1 MSNDEKLRDYLK
13 LATSELQQ
21 TRRRLR
27 DLEARD
33 REPIAIVGMA
43 CRFPGG
49 VSSPE
54 DLWRLVEDG
63 RDAVSPF
70 PSDRGWDV
78 AELFDP
84 TGERPNTSYVNTGGF
99 LDGAASFDAEFFGI
113 SPNEA
118 LLMDPQQRI
127 LLEISWEA
135 LERAGI
141 DPSSLAGTSTGVFA
155 GLVYHDYFANSNTG
169 AIASG
174 RVSYTL
180 GLEGPA
186 VTVDTA
192 CSSSLVALHLA
203 VQALRSG
210 ECSLALAGG
219 VSVMATPETFVDFSQ
234 QRGLS
239 PDGRCKAFAASAD
252 GTGWGEGAGM
262 LLVERLSDA
271 RRNGHPVLAVVR
283 GSAVNQDGASNGL
296 TAPNGPSQQRVIA
309 QALAS
314 AQVSAA
320 QVDVVEAHGTGTK
333 LGDPIEAQALLAT
346 YGQDRPD
353 GRPLWLGSIKS
364 NIGHAQAAA
373 GVAGI
378 IKMVEAMRHG
388 VLPKTL
394 HVDAPSPN
402 VDWTAGRVEL
412 LTEAREWPEEERPRR
427 AGISSFGISGTNA
440 HVIVEQAPP
449 AEVESRSPAP
459 GPVPWTISARSRDA
473 VPAQAARLLDFLAQR
488 PDLDPVDVG
497 FSLATT
503 RAALEH
509 RAAVVAPDRAAL
521 LDGLAALA
529 ADEPDS
535 RVVRGSARLE
545 GGTAFLF
552 SGQGSQ
558 RLGMGRE
565 LHEKFPLFAEA
576 FDAVCA
582 ELDRHLDRPIRDVI
596 WSEPELLDQTV
607 FTQTAL
613 FAVEVALFRL
623 LESWGVR
630 PDFLAGHSIGELA
643 AAHVAGMFSLEDAA
657 RLVAARGRLMQA
669 LPPGGAMAAVQA
681 TEDEVVPLLNDQVG
695 IAAVNGPQ
703 AIVVSGAEAEV
714 TRVLAHFTELGR
726 KTTRLRVSHA
736 FHSPLMDPMLDDFR
750 QVAESV
756 AYAAPEI
763 PIVGVEGEGEYWVRH
778 VREAVRFHDAVTRL
792 RDEGVVRF
800 LEVGPD
806 GVLTAMVR
814 GGVDGAVAE
823 PVLRKGHAEGTS
835 LLTAVANLHVNG
847 VAPDWRAVFDG
858 RDAGRVDLP
867 THAFQHRRYWV
878 EASSGAADV
887 ASAGLGKTGHPLLAA
902 SVVLAESDEVIL
914 TGRLS
919 AGTQPWL
926 ADHVVGGVVLFP
938 GAGFVELAVRAG
950 DEVGCARI
958 EELTLQAPLVLP
970 AQGGGV
976 QVQVVVGVPDASGAR
991 RVSVHSRDEG
1001 VPVWTQH
1008 AAGTLAPAARQ
1019 DGADLTR
1026 WPPPGAA
1033 PVELGRFYEE
1043 LAASGLEYGPTFQ
1056 GLQAVWRDGD
1066 DIYAEVVLPD
1076 QVADDGYGLHPAL
1089 LDAGLHAITLHEPGG
1104 DGTALP
1110 FAWSGVEL
1118 YASGA
1123 RALRVRVSP
1132 TTGDTVSLQ
1141 VADGTGRAVAAV
1153 GSLAL
1158 RRITADQLS
1167 AARSV
1172 FHESLYRV
1180 EWAPVPDSPP
1190 DTPAWI
1196 GWDDLGADDEV
1207 PAVVVLPVAGGVD
1220 AASVRPA
1227 VVRALDAVRAWLVE
1241 ERFTDSTLVVA
1252 TAGAVSSSGGEDV
1265 TDLAGAAVWGLVRTA
1280 QSENPGRIVLADLF
1294 PGAGPADAARVVGSG
1309 EPQVAV
1315 RDGAVRAPR
1324 LARVSVA
1331 TPDAPSASV
1340 FGGGAGTVL
1349 ITGGTGGLGAL
1360 VARHLVTE
1368 HGVDRLL
1375 LVSRRGADAP
1385 GAVELRDELAGLGAE
1400 VELAACDAADRDA
1413 LAGLLAG
1420 RDISGVVH
1428 AAGVLDDGVISS
1440 LTAERVDAVMRPKVD
1455 AAWNLHELT
1464 RDLPDLSAFVLFSSA
1479 AGVLGTPG
1487 QGNYAAANAFL
1498 DGLAAHRAS
1507 LGLPVQALAWGPWTA
1522 GSGMLA
1528 GLDDGEVQRMARS
1541 GVEGLSGDEGLAL
1554 LDTACVLGDASL
1566 VPIRLDLKALGAG
1579 GGEVPR
1585 LFHGLVPR
1593 VRRTAASV
1601 QADTGALRRRLAS
1614 LPEPE
1619 WYDALSVLVR
1629 TQAAIVL
1636 GHSGPEAVEP
1646 ERAFRDLGFDSLSAV
1661 EFRNALAEAS
1671 GLRLPATLV
1680 FDYPSPDVLA
1690 RYLLSE
1696 VSGAGEA
1703 RLVTATSAGSDD
1715 EPIAIVGMACRYPGG
1730 VASPEDLWRLV
1741 AGGVDAVSPFPSDRG
1756 WDTSGLF
1763 DPAGEKPNTSYVNTG
1778 GFLHEAAEFDPG
1790 FFGISPNEAA
1800 EMDPQQRLLLEVSW
1814 EALERAGI
1822 DPSSLR
1828 GSSTGV
1834 FAGVMYHDYADSSS
1848 SGSVVSGRISY
1859 TFGFEG
1865 PAVTV
1870 DTACSSSLV
1879 ALHWAAQALRSGECS
1894 LALAGGVAVM
1904 ATPWTFV
1911 EFSRQG
1917 GLAAD
1922 GRAKS
1927 FAASADGTSWGE
1939 GAGML
1944 LVERL
1949 SDARRLGHPV
1959 LAVVRGS
1966 AVNQDGASNGLTA
1979 PNGPSQRRVIRQAL
1993 ANAGLGVGD
2002 VDAVEAHGTGTTLGD
2017 PIEAQALLAT
2027 YGQDR
2032 ADDRPLWLGSI
2043 KSNIGHTQAA
2053 AGVAGIIKMVQAMRY
2068 GVLPKTLHV
2077 DEPTPHVDWSVG
2089 QVELLAEEREWPQNG
2104 HPRRAGISSFGIS
2117 GTNAHVIVEQPPAAD
2132 KEWPSAAELPVVPWV
2147 VSARSEAGLLGQAA
2161 RLAEFVREDERVSPL
2176 DVGFSLVATRGMFEH
2191 RAVVVGQ
2198 DRDELLAGLD
2208 RLAAGESRRPDRK
2221 EGGTAF
2227 LFSGQ
2232 GSQRVG
2238 MGRGLYEAF
2247 PVFAE
2252 SFDAVCVELDRHL
2265 DRPLK
2270 DVVWSEPELLD
2281 QTVFTQTG
2289 LFAVE
2294 VALFRLLES
2303 WGVRPDFLAGHS
2315 IGELAAAHVAGMFSL
2330 GDAARLVAA
2339 RGRLMQALPPGGA
2352 MAAVQATEDEILPL
2366 LDHHVGVAAV
2376 NGPDSVVVS
2385 GAEDA
2390 VSRIVEHFTE
2400 LGRKSTR
2407 LRVSHAFHSPLMD
2420 PMLDDFRQVAESIT
2434 FNEPAIPI
2442 AGAQPDAEYWVR
2454 HVRDAVRFH
2463 ETVAELGNQGV
2474 GRFLEVGPDGV
2485 LTAIVQS
2492 NSDGAVVVPVMRRE
2506 HDETKTLFK
2515 ALGGLHAS
2523 GASIDWRTVLAGRG
2537 ARQVELPTYAF
2548 QREHFW
2554 LSAPQAGGD
2563 AESMGLGS
2571 ADHPLLSA
2579 VVSSPESDGVV
2590 LSGRLSVHAQP
2601 WLADHAFG
2609 GVTVFPGTGF
2619 VELAVRAGDQVGC
2632 GRIEELTL
2640 EQPLVLPGDGG
2651 TSVQI
2656 VVGAPREDARR
2667 TVSIH
2672 SRQDDD
2678 APWTC
2683 HAVGLLTDTGTEA
2696 APDFEME
2703 QWPPASAVEVET
2715 DGLYDVL
2722 DYGPAFQGLQ
2732 AAWRRGDEVFAEIA
2746 LPEQVAE
2753 DRFGLH
2759 PALLDA
2765 ALHAIALSDVASG
2778 DGVLLPFA
2786 WSGVEL
2792 FATGAR
2798 TLRVRVSPAAGDA
2811 VSLQVADGSGR
2822 PVAAIGS
2829 LVLREVSADR
2839 FSGAEARDPSGDS
2852 LYHVEWTPIGLESD
2866 SAPSW
2871 TRWEELDQNTAVP
2884 DVVVLEP
2891 DAGGEVRASVHQA
2904 LAAAQAWLAD
2914 ERFASSTLLVVT
2926 SGAVS
2931 VDGEDVTDLG
2941 GAAAWGLIRSAQS
2954 ENPGRI
2960 VLADLDTGMNTADAL
2975 PAVASG
2981 EPQVVFRDGGT
2992 FVMRLARVLA
3002 PRPSEETF
3010 SGDGTVLITGGTGGL
3025 GALVA
3030 RHLVTEHG
3038 VSRLLLVSR
3047 RGADAP
3053 GVPELRDDLTA
3064 LGAEVEFAA
3073 CDVSD
3078 RDAAA
3083 QLLAGREIAAVV
3095 HAAGVLDDGVISSLT
3110 PERIDAVLRP
3120 KADAAWNLHEL
3131 TRDLNL
3137 SAFVLFSSA
3146 AGVLGSPGQGNY
3158 AAANAFLDGL
3168 AAHRRAHGMP
3178 AQSLAWGLWST
3189 GMAERAQSFD
3199 RTGLE
3204 ALPDDQGLAL
3214 FDAASRVDEA
3224 MLVPVRLNLRTL
3236 ASNGAG
3242 DVPHV
3247 LRGLVRGTR
3256 RRAAADSGAGGAAA
3270 LGRRLSGL
3278 TEAEQEEAV
3287 LDIVRGRAASVLGY
3301 AGPAAVEPER
3311 AFRDLGFDSLSAV
3324 EFRNALAEATGLR
3337 LPATLVFDYPAP
3349 VVLARHLLDEVTG
3362 AASDRPVV
3370 AAARADDEPIAIVGM
3385 ACRFPGG
3392 VTAPE
3397 DLWRLVADGVDAVSE
3412 FPADRGWDVDGLYDP
3427 EPGTPGKS
3435 YVRTGGFLHDAAEFD
3450 PGFFGISPREALSM
3464 DPQQRLLLEVS
3475 WEALERAGIDPSSL
3489 RGSATGVFAG
3499 AMYHDYAAGSNTGSI
3514 VSGRIS
3520 YTFGLEG
3527 PAVTVDTACSSSL
3540 VALHLAAQALRSG
3553 ECTLALAG
3561 GVAVMATPDT
3571 FVDFS
3576 LERGLAQDGRA
3587 KSFAAAADGTSW
3599 GEGAGMLLVERLSD
3613 ARRNGHPVLAVVRG
3627 TAVNQDGASNGLT
3640 APNGPSQQRVIRQ
3653 ALANA
3658 GLDAADVDA
3667 VEAHGT
3673 GTTLGD
3679 PIEAQALLATYGQG
3693 RSEDR
3698 PLWLGSIKSNIG
3710 HTQAAAG
3717 VAGIIKTVY
3726 AMRHGVLPKTLHVD
3740 EPTPHVDW
3748 TAGRVELLAEAR
3760 EWPQNG
3766 HPRRA
3771 GISSFGIS
3779 GTNAHVILEQ
3789 VPAPDAPERPSAE
3802 DGVLP
3807 WLLSAR
3813 DEAGLRGQAE
3823 RLRAHLRTH
3832 AEPEPLDVAFTLATS
3847 RAVLEHR
3854 AVVVGRGREELLAG
3868 LDVLAE
3874 GRAGGH
3880 GVVRGTAKPGQ
3891 TAFLFSGQ
3899 GSQRVGMGRELY
3911 EAFPVFAESFDAVC
3925 AELDRHLDRPLKEV
3939 AWSELE
3945 LLNQTVFTQT
3955 SLFAVEV
3962 ALYRLLESWGV
3973 RPDFLAGHSIGEL
3986 AAAHVAGMFSLEDA
4000 AKLVAA
4006 RGRLMQALPSGGA
4019 MAAIQATE
4027 DEVVP
4032 LLDSAVVSVAAVNG
4046 PDSVV
4051 VSGAEDAVSRIIDHF
4066 AELGR
4071 KTTRLRVSH
4080 AFHSPLMDPMLDD
4093 FRQIAESITFKA
4105 PSIPVLGAEADAGY
4119 WVRHVRDAVRFHDAV
4134 TELRDQGVTRFLEI
4148 GPDGVLTAMVRG
4160 DSDGEIAA
4168 PVLRRDRPEAQEL
4181 LTALGNVH
4189 AHGLDVDWDAVF
4201 AGRAAR
4207 TVELPTY
4214 AFQRERFWLLD
4225 TAASDDPSA
4234 LGLGPAEHPL
4244 LGAVVPIPGSD
4255 GVMLTGRLSADAQPW
4270 LAEHEVLGSVL
4281 LPGAVFVELAVRA
4294 GDQIGCDV
4302 LEQLTLEAPL
4312 VLPEH
4317 GGAAIHVTV
4326 GAADERGRR
4335 PVSVHSLPEGGTGD
4349 GEWTRHAE
4357 GVLATGA
4364 ARPPSDLAQWPP
4376 ADATALD
4383 VADAYERLADRGFG
4397 YGPLFQGL
4405 RAAWQRGGDLFAEVA
4420 LPDDARDQATAYGIH
4435 PALLDAAM
4443 HVILLDGGDDAL
4455 LPFEWSGVSLHAAGA
4470 STLRVRVSQ
4479 LGDTVV
4485 SLLASD
4491 ETGRAVLSVE
4501 SLASRALSA
4510 EQLSTSGGLNDSL
4523 FTVAWSPAPSMDG
4536 QPPASS
4542 LAVLG
4547 SDRCGLSSDVPLF
4560 ANLASIADAGVPD
4573 VVVWSPPVAGDGVLA
4588 DVRATAYSALAV
4600 VQEWLGDERFAAS
4613 RLVVVLREGLAQA
4626 PVRGLLRAAQAENPG
4641 RFVLVDLD
4649 GASESADAL
4658 AGVAGSGDEPEV
4670 AIRGGL
4676 VRLPRLTA
4684 AQSASSFE
4692 WDPDG
4697 TVLVTGGTG
4706 GLGALVARHLVSVHG
4721 VRHLVLTSR
4730 RGLEAPGAAEL
4741 RAELAGLGTEV
4752 SVAACDVS
4760 DRQAVADLLD
4770 GIPAEHP
4777 LTGVVHAAGV
4787 ADSGLI
4793 GSLSPERVD
4802 AVFGPKVDGAWH
4814 LHELTRDLDLSA
4826 FVLFSSAGGMVL
4838 AAGQGNYAAANVFLD
4853 ALAEHRRSLGLA
4865 ATSMAFGLW
4874 DTTEGMSA
4882 ELDASDADRL
4892 RRLGMPPMSV
4902 DEGLALFD
4910 ASLGVDEA
4918 TVVPLRVDRAV
4929 LRARQGD
4936 EIPALLRGLSGN
4948 GRRPVRGRVESSL
4961 SDRLIR
4967 MLPDERLNALSDI
4980 VRTQVAAVLGH
4991 ASADAVQPDRA
5002 FRDLGFDSLSAV
5014 ELRNALRAETGLR
5027 LPATLVFD
5035 YPNAHAVA
5043 EYLESEL
5050 SGTAA
5055 AGAVI
5060 AASVQKVDDDPI
5072 VIVGM
5077 ACRYPGGV
5085 ASPEDLWRLV
5095 EGGVDAVSGF
5105 PVDRGWDVE
5114 GLFDPVPGRP
5124 GKSVAREGGFLYDA
5138 ADFDAGFFGVSPRE
5152 AADTDPQQRL
5162 LLEASWEAFERAGI
5176 DPSSLRGS
5184 ATGVFAGLMYHDY
5197 ALDVDAASTSA
5208 GSLASGRV
5216 SYVFGLEGPSVT
5228 LDTAC
5233 SSSLVALHLASQAL
5247 RSGECSL
5254 ALAGGVTVMST
5265 PGMFVEFSRQRGL
5278 AADGR
5283 CKSFSA
5289 SADGAG
5295 WAEGVGVLVVERLSD
5310 ARRNG
5315 HPVLAVVRGSAVNQD
5330 GASNGLTAPNGPSQ
5344 QRVIRQALANSGLN
5358 AVDVDA
5364 VEAHGTGTRLGD
5376 PIEAQAV
5383 IATYGQDRP
5392 EDRPLWL
5399 GSIKSNMGHAQAAA
5413 GVAGIIKMVQAMRHG
5428 VLPKTLHVDE
5438 PSPHVDWSAGA
5449 VELLSEAR
5457 EWPQNGHPRRAG
5469 VSSFGISGTNV
5480 HLILEEPPAAK
5491 SEEVS
5496 LDPPARIPWLISARD
5511 EAGLQ
5516 AQAERLRAHVRST
5529 PELRP
5534 LDAGFS
5540 LASDRALLE
5549 RRAVVLA
5556 GDGESA
5562 LEALSA
5568 LAAGKPHPDV
5578 VVGTGPASQGS
5589 TALLFSGQGAQRLG
5603 MGRELYE
5610 TFPVF
5615 ADAFDTVCAE
5625 LDQHLDQ
5632 SLKDVIW
5639 SEPDLLDQ
5647 TAFTQTGLF
5656 AIEIALFRLLESWGV
5671 RPDFVAGHSIGEL
5684 AAAHVAG
5691 MFSLE
5696 DAAKLVAARG
5706 RLMQALPP
5714 GGAMAAIQAT
5724 EDEITPLLSDEVGLA
5739 AVNGPQAIV
5748 VSGTENEVA
5757 RIIDHFTGLGRKT
5770 TRLRVSHAFHSPLMD
5785 PMRDEFRQIAESI
5798 TYNTPTLPVVG
5809 AEPDPEYWVRHVRDA
5824 VRFHDTLTR
5833 LHDNG
5838 VTRFLEIG
5846 PDGVLT
5852 AMVPADEAVSVAALR
5867 RDRPETTT
5875 LLTAL
5880 AHLHVTGTTVDWPAL
5895 FTHHGGHRVELPTY
5909 AFQRTRYWSDP
5920 VSTTRPSDPADAA
5933 FWDAVEQGDLSSLA
5947 QSLDLAP
5954 ESLRDV
5960 APALSDWRRRSRET
5974 RAVDSWRYRIAWKP
5988 LADPPQNPPSGE
6000 WLVVMPSG
6008 LDLTRITKALTDNGV
6023 HLVPMEVDDDDRKS
6037 LADRLR
6043 DTKATDGVL
6052 SLLALDPRPH
6062 PRHPAITRGVAATIA
6077 LAQALDDAGHD
6088 APLWCVTQGAVA
6100 VDDPAEITDLA
6111 QASLWGLGTVL
6122 GLERPRTWGGMIDL
6136 PATPARGD
6144 LDETVLRTL
6153 ATALTG
6159 EAGDQVAIR
6168 PGKVAVRRLVRAGL
6182 NGRTPARTWRPRGT
6196 VLVTGG
6202 TGGVGAQVARRLAAD
6217 GAEHLVLTSR
6227 SGPAAEGAA
6236 ELEAELSALGT
6247 RVTVAACD
6255 VADRDALRRLLDSI
6269 GDDLTAVMHAA
6280 GTLGANAP
6288 LSDLTLDELAAVMPK
6303 AVGAAHLDDL
6313 LADRPLDAFV
6323 LFSSGA
6329 AAWGGAGQSAYAAAN
6344 AYLDALAHRR
6354 RADGRTATAIA
6365 WGTWNAGMVDA
6376 DAGAAA
6382 RRLGLAPMEPRPAI
6396 NALRQALDH
6405 DESHLVVA
6413 DIDWSRFT
6421 AAYTLARPRPLL
6433 DELPEARA
6441 ALAAQNDDEEETS
6454 RPESGFAARLAAM
6467 PEAER
6472 GRALLD
6478 LVRTHVAVILGY
6490 DDSAALDPG
6499 RAFKELGFD
6508 SVAAVELRTRLSA
6521 ATGRKLPATLA
6532 FDHASPAALAA
6543 FLQTLMRP
6551 ADTTVQGDVP
6561 ITTELDRL
6569 EAAVAALPA
6578 EEIERS
6584 GVTARLQAL
6593 VASLNQSL
6601 AGRDGGADVASR
6613 LEDATADDLFD
6624 FIDKDLGMA

>member
-1 MSNDEKLRDYLK
+1 MSNDEKLRDYLR

-54 DLWRLVEDG
+54 ELWRLVADG
-63 RDAVSPF
+63 VDAVSPF

-118 LLMDPQQRI
+118 LLMDPQQRL

-141 DPSSLAGTSTGVFA
+141 DPSSLAGTPTGVFA

-219 VSVMATPETFVDFSQ
+219 VSVMATPETFIDFSQ

-320 QVDVVEAHGTGTK
+320 QVDAVEAHGTGTT

-346 YGQDRPD
+346 YGQDRPE

-394 HVDAPSPN
+394 HVDAPTPN

-412 LTEAREWPEEERPRR
+412 LTEARDWPEEERPRR

-440 HVIVEQAPP
+440 HVIIEQAPAP
-449 AEVESRSPAP
+449 AETEQRSPVP
-459 GPVPWTISARSRDA
+459 GPVPWTLSARNRDA
-473 VPAQAARLLDFLAQR
+473 VPAQAARLRDLLAR
-488 PDLDPVDVG
+488 HPDLDPVDVG

-529 ADEPDS
+529 ADEPDP

-558 RLGMGRE
+558 RPGMGRE
-565 LHEKFPLFAEA
+565 LHETFPVFAEA

-582 ELDRHLDRPIRDVI
+582 ELDNHLERSLRDVI

-607 FTQTAL
+607 FTQTGL
-613 FAVEVALFRL
+613 FAVEVALYRL

-657 RLVAARGRLMQA
+657 KLVAARGRLMQA
-669 LPPGGAMAAVQA
+669 LPSGGAMAAVQA

-695 IAAVNGPQ
+695 IAAVNGPK
-703 AIVVSGAEAEV
+703 AIVVSGAEADV
-714 TRVLAHFTELGR
+714 TRVLDHFTDLGR

-750 QVAESV
+750 RVAESIT
-756 AYAAPEI
+756 YTTPEI
-763 PIVGVEGEGEYWVRH
+763 PIVGVEAEPEYWVRH
-778 VREAVRFHDAVTRL
+778 VREAVRFHDAVTGL
-792 RDEGVVRF
+792 RDQGVVRF

-814 GGVDGAVAE
+814 GGVDGAVAV

-835 LLTAVANLHVNG
+835 LLTAVAHLHVNG
-847 VAPDWRAVFDG
+847 VAPDWHAVFDG

-887 ASAGLGKTGHPLLAA
+887 ASAGLGRTGHPLLAA
-902 SVVLAESDEVIL
+902 SVVLAESDEVVL

-938 GAGFVELAVRAG
+938 GTGFVELAVRAG

-976 QVQVVVGVPDASGAR
+976 QVQVVVGVPDAAGAR
-991 RVSVHSRDEG
+991 RVSVHSRAEG

-1008 AAGTLAPAARQ
+1008 AAGTLTPAARH
-1019 DGADLTR
+1019 DGADLTQ

-1033 PVELGRFYEE
+1033 PVELDRFYEG

-1056 GLQAVWRDGD
+1056 GLRAVWRDGD
-1066 DIYAEVVLPD
+1066 DLYAEVVLPD

-1132 TTGDTVSLQ
+1132 TAGDTVSLQ

-1180 EWAPVPDSPP
+1180 GWAPVPDSPS

-1196 GWDDLGADDEV
+1196 GWDDLGPDDDV
-1207 PAVVVLPVAGGVD
+1207 PEVVVLPVAGGAD

-1227 VVRALDAVRAWLVE
+1227 VVRALEAVRAWLAE

-1252 TAGAVSSSGGEDV
+1252 TAGAVSSAGGEDV

-1280 QSENPGRIVLADLF
+1280 QSENPGRIVLADLL
-1294 PGAGPADAARVVGSG
+1294 PGGGPADAARLVGSG

-1315 RDGAVRAPR
+1315 RDGVVRAPR

-1331 TPDAPSASV
+1331 APDTPSASV
-1340 FGGGAGTVL
+1340 FRTDGTVL

-1368 HGVDRLL
+1368 HGVRGLL
-1375 LVSRRGADAP
+1375 LVSRRGEGAP

-1400 VELAACDAADRDA
+1400 VEVAACDVADRDA

-1420 RDISGVVH
+1420 RDISAVVQ

-1440 LTAERVDAVMRPKVD
+1440 LTPERVDTVMRPKVD

-1464 RDLPDLSAFVLFSSA
+1464 RDMPDLSAFVLFSSA

-1507 LGLPVQALAWGPWTA
+1507 LGLPVQSLAWGPWTA

-1528 GLDDGEVQRMARS
+1528 DLDDGEVQRMART

-1554 LDTACVLGDASL
+1554 LDTACALGDASL
-1566 VPIRLDLKALGAG
+1566 VPIRLDVKALGAG

-1601 QADTGALRRRLAS
+1601 QTDTGALRRRLAS
-1614 LPEPE
+1614 LPEAE

-1661 EFRNALAEAS
+1661 EFRNALAEAT

-1690 RYLLSE
+1690 RHLLNE

-1703 RLVTATSAGSDD
+1703 RLVTASSAGPDD

-1763 DPAGEKPNTSYVNTG
+1763 DPAGERPDTSYVNTG

-1949 SDARRLGHPV
+1949 SDARRFGHPV

-2027 YGQDR
+2027 YGQGR
-2032 ADDRPLWLGSI
+2032 AEDQPLWLGSI

-2053 AGVAGIIKMVQAMRY
+2053 AGVAGIIKMVQAMRH

-2077 DEPTPHVDWSVG
+2077 DAPTPHVDWSAG
-2089 QVELLAEEREWPQNG
+2089 RVELLAEEREWPQNG
-2104 HPRRAGISSFGIS
+2104 RPRRAGISSFGIS
-2117 GTNAHVIVEQPPAAD
+2117 GTNAHVIVEQPPAVEE
-2132 KEWPSAAELPVVPWV
+2132 KSPSAAELPVVPWV
-2147 VSARSEAGLLGQAA
+2147 VSARSEAGLRGQAA

-2176 DVGFSLVATRGMFEH
+2176 DVGFSLVTTRGMFDH

-2221 EGGTAF
+2221 EGGTAL

-2238 MGRGLYEAF
+2238 MGRELYVAF
-2247 PVFAE
+2247 PLFAE
-2252 SFDAVCVELDRHL
+2252 SFDAVCGELDKHL
-2265 DRPLK
+2265 DRPLRE
-2270 DVVWSEPELLD
+2270 VVWSEPELLN

-2294 VALFRLLES
+2294 VALFCLLES

-2330 GDAARLVAA
+2330 EDAAKLVAA

-2352 MAAVQATEDEILPL
+2352 MAAIQATEDEILPL
-2366 LDHHVGVAAV
+2366 LNERVGVAAV
-2376 NGPDSVVVS
+2376 NGPESVVVS
-2385 GAEDA
+2385 GAEDEVA
-2390 VSRIVEHFTE
+2390 RIVDHFTG
-2400 LGRKSTR
+2400 LGHKTTR

-2420 PMLDDFRQVAESIT
+2420 PMLDDFRQVAETIT

-2442 AGAQPDAEYWVR
+2442 VGAQPDAEYWVR
-2454 HVRDAVRFH
+2454 HVREAVRFH
-2463 ETVAELGNQGV
+2463 ETVTELRDQGV
-2474 GRFLEVGPDGV
+2474 ARFLEVGPDGV

-2492 NSDGAVVVPVMRRE
+2492 DSDGAVVVVPAMRRE
-2506 HDETKTLFK
+2506 HDETKTLFT

-2523 GASIDWRTVLAGRG
+2523 GASVDWRSVLAGRG
-2537 ARQVELPTYAF
+2537 ARRVELPTYAF

-2554 LSAPQAGGD
+2554 RTVPQTGGD

-2609 GVTVFPGTGF
+2609 GVVVFPGTGF

-2632 GRIEELTL
+2632 GRIDELTL
-2640 EQPLVLPGDGG
+2640 EQPLVLPADGG
-2651 TSVQI
+2651 MSVQI

-2672 SRQDDD
+2672 SRQADD

-2683 HAVGLLTDTGTEA
+2683 HAVGLLSDTDTATDSA
-2696 APDFEME
+2696 AGFDLE
-2703 QWPPASAVEVET
+2703 QWPPAGAAEADT

-2722 DYGPAFQGLQ
+2722 DYGPAFQGLR

-2746 LPEQVAE
+2746 LPDQVAE

-2765 ALHAIALSDVASG
+2765 ALHAIALTDAASG

-2798 TLRVRVSPAAGDA
+2798 TLRVRVSEAMPGDA

-2829 LVLREVSADR
+2829 LVLREVPADR

-2852 LYHVEWTPIGLESD
+2852 LYHVEWTPIGIESG
-2866 SAPSW
+2866 SKPSW
-2871 TRWEELDQNTAVP
+2871 ARWEELDGSAAVP
-2884 DVVVLEP
+2884 EVVVLEP
-2891 DAGGEVRASVHQA
+2891 DTGGGVHASVHQA
-2904 LAAAQAWLAD
+2904 LAVAQAWQAE

-2941 GAAAWGLIRSAQS
+2941 GAALSGLIRSAQS

-2960 VLADLDTGMNTADAL
+2960 VLADLDTGMGAADAL
-2975 PAVASG
+2975 PAVACG
-2981 EPQVVFRDGGT
+2981 EPQVAFRDGGA
-2992 FVMRLARVLA
+2992 FVMRLARVPVPPPA
-3002 PRPSEETF
+3002 EETF
-3010 SGDGTVLITGGTGGL
+3010 PGDGTVLITGGTGGL

-3038 VSRLLLVSR
+3038 VRSLLLVSR

-3053 GVPELRDDLTA
+3053 GAADLRDELA
-3064 LGAEVEFAA
+3064 GLGAEVELAA

-3083 QLLAGREIAAVV
+3083 RLMAGREIAAVV

-3110 PERIDAVLRP
+3110 PERVDAVLRP

-3131 TRDLNL
+3131 TRDMDL

-3168 AAHRRAHGMP
+3168 AAHRRAHGLP
-3178 AQSLAWGLWST
+3178 ARSLAWGLWST

-3224 MLVPVRLNLRTL
+3224 MLVPVHLNLRTL
-3236 ASNGAG
+3236 GSGGA

-3256 RRAAADSGAGGAAA
+3256 RRAAADGGAGGAAA

-3278 TEAEQEEAV
+3278 TEAEREEAL

-3301 AGPAAVEPER
+3301 PGPAAIEPER

-3337 LPATLVFDYPAP
+3337 LPATLVFDYPVP

-3362 AASDRPVV
+3362 AVSDAPVV
-3370 AAARADDEPIAIVGM
+3370 AAARVDDEPIAIVGM

-3412 FPADRGWDVDGLYDP
+3412 FPADRGWDIDGLYDP

-3450 PGFFGISPREALSM
+3450 PGFFGISPREALAM

-3489 RGSATGVFAG
+3489 RGSSTGVFAG

-3553 ECTLALAG
+3553 ECSLALAG
-3561 GVAVMATPDT
+3561 GVAVMATPGT

-3576 LERGLAQDGRA
+3576 LERGLARDGRA

-3693 RSEDR
+3693 RPEGR

-3726 AMRHGVLPKTLHVD
+3726 AMRHGVLPKTLHLD

-3760 EWPQNG
+3760 EWPRNG
-3766 HPRRA
+3766 RPRRA

-3789 VPAPDAPERPSAE
+3789 VPEPEEQERPSAD

-3823 RLRAHLRTH
+3823 RLRTHLRTH
-3832 AEPEPLDVAFTLATS
+3832 SEAEPLDVAFTLATS

-3854 AVVVGRGREELLAG
+3854 AVVVGRGRDELLAG

-3874 GRAGGH
+3874 GRNGGQ
-3880 GVVRGTAKPGQ
+3880 GVVRGTASPGR

-3911 EAFPVFAESFDAVC
+3911 AAFPVFAESFDAVC
-3925 AELDRHLDRPLKEV
+3925 GELDKHLDRPLKDV
-3939 AWSELE
+3939 VWSEPE
-3945 LLNQTVFTQT
+3945 LLNQTAFTQT
-3955 SLFAVEV
+3955 GLFAVEV

-4019 MAAIQATE
+4019 MAAVQATE

-4032 LLDSAVVSVAAVNG
+4032 LLDSAVVGLAAVNG
-4046 PDSVV
+4046 PESVV
-4051 VSGAEDAVSRIIDHF
+4051 VSGTEDAVSRIIDHF
-4066 AELGR
+4066 AGLGR

-4093 FRQIAESITFKA
+4093 FRQVAETITFNEPA
-4105 PSIPVLGAEADAGY
+4105 IPIGGAQPDAGY
-4119 WVRHVRDAVRFHDAV
+4119 WVRHVRDAVRFYDTVA
-4134 TELRDQGVTRFLEI
+4134 ELRDQGVNRFLEI
-4148 GPDGVLTAMVRG
+4148 GPDGVLAAMVQG
-4160 DSDGEIAA
+4160 DSDTEVVA
-4168 PVLRRDRPEAQEL
+4168 PVLRRDRPEAQEVM
-4181 LTALGNVH
+4181 TALGRVH
-4189 AHGLDVDWDAVF
+4189 ADGLDIDWRAVF

-4207 TVELPTY
+4207 LVELPTY
-4214 AFQRERFWLLD
+4214 AFQRERYWLVD
-4225 TAASDDPSA
+4225 TTANDDPSA

-4244 LGAVVPIPGSD
+4244 LGAVVPVPGSD

-4294 GDQIGCDV
+4294 GDQVGCGV

-4317 GGAAIHVTV
+4317 GGVAIHVTV

-4335 PVSVHSLPEGGTGD
+4335 TVSVHSLPEGGATD

-4364 ARPPSDLAQWPP
+4364 GQPPSDLAQWPP

-4383 VADAYERLADRGFG
+4383 VDDAYDRLADRGFG
-4397 YGPLFQGL
+4397 YGPVFQGM
-4405 RAAWQRGGDLFAEVA
+4405 RAAWQRGSDLFAEVA

-4455 LPFEWSGVSLHAAGA
+4455 LPFEWSGVSLHASGA

-4491 ETGRAVLSVE
+4491 ETGRPVFNVE

-4510 EQLSTSGGLNDSL
+4510 EQLSVSGGLNDAL
-4523 FTVAWSPAPSMDG
+4523 FTVAWTPAPSMDG
-4536 QPPASS
+4536 QQPTSS

-4547 SDRCGLSSDVPLF
+4547 SDRCGLSVDVPVF
-4560 ANLASIADAGVPD
+4560 ADLAGVAGAGVPD
-4573 VVVWSPPVAGDGVLA
+4573 VVVWSPSAAGDGVLA
-4588 DVRATAYSALAV
+4588 DVRAAAFSALGV

-4613 RLVVVLREGLAQA
+4613 RLAVVLRGDLAQA
-4626 PVRGLLRAAQAENPG
+4626 PVRGLVRAAQAENPG

-4649 GASESADAL
+4649 DAPESANAL
-4658 AGVAGSGDEPEV
+4658 ARVAASGDEPEI
-4670 AIRGGL
+4670 AIHGGE
-4676 VRLPRLTA
+4676 VRLPRLTPA
-4684 AQSASSFE
+4684 KAASSFQ

-4721 VRHLVLTSR
+4721 VRHLMLTSR
-4730 RGLEAPGAAEL
+4730 RGLDAPGAAEL
-4741 RAELAGLGTEV
+4741 RAELADLGAEV
-4752 SVAACDVS
+4752 SVVACDVS

-4770 GIPAEHP
+4770 GIAVEHP

-4787 ADSGLI
+4787 ADNGLI
-4793 GSLSPERVD
+4793 GSLSPDRID

-4814 LHELTRDLDLSA
+4814 LHELTRGLDLSA

-4902 DEGLALFD
+4902 QEALALFD
-4910 ASLGVDEA
+4910 ASLGVEEA

-4929 LRARQGD
+4929 LRARQGE

-4948 GRRPVRGRVESSL
+4948 GRRPVRGRAESSL

-5035 YPNAHAVA
+5035 YPTAQAVA
-5043 EYLESEL
+5043 EYLEDEL
-5050 SGTAA
+5050 SGTTSGPIVTSNSA
-5055 AGAVI
+5055 
-5060 AASVQKVDDDPI
+5060 KVDDDPI

-5138 ADFDAGFFGVSPRE
+5138 ADFDADFFGVSPRE

-5344 QRVIRQALANSGLN
+5344 QRVIRQALANSGLTT
-5358 AVDVDA
+5358 ADVDA

-5428 VLPKTLHVDE
+5428 KLPKTLHVDE

-5449 VELLSEAR
+5449 VELLTEAR

-5480 HLILEEPPAAK
+5480 HLILEEPPAAE

-5496 LDPPARIPWLISARD
+5496 LDPPATVPWLISARD

-5516 AQAERLRAHVRST
+5516 AQAERLRVYLRSE
-5529 PELRP
+5529 PDLRP
-5534 LDAGFS
+5534 LDVGYS
-5540 LASDRALLE
+5540 LAHDRALLE
-5549 RRAVVLA
+5549 RRAVVLV
-5556 GDGESA
+5556 GDAESA
-5562 LEALSA
+5562 LAA

-5578 VVGTGPASQGS
+5578 VVGAGPASPGS

-5615 ADAFDTVCAE
+5615 ADALDTVCAE
-5625 LDQHLDQ
+5625 LDKHLDRP
-5632 SLKDVIW
+5632 LRDVIW
-5639 SEPDLLDQ
+5639 SDPDLLDQ

-5656 AIEIALFRLLESWGV
+5656 AIEVALFRLVESWGV
-5671 RPDFVAGHSIGEL
+5671 RADFLAGHSIGEL

-5696 DAAKLVAARG
+5696 DAARLVAARG
-5706 RLMQALPP
+5706 RLMQALPS

-5724 EDEITPLLSDEVGLA
+5724 EEEITPLLGNEIGIA
-5739 AVNGPQAIV
+5739 AVNGPQATV
-5748 VSGTENEVA
+5748 VSGAENDVV
-5757 RIIDHFTGLGRKT
+5757 RIIDHFTELGRKT

-5785 PMRDEFRQIAESI
+5785 PMLDDFRQIAQSI
-5798 TYNTPTLPVVG
+5798 TYQPPAIPILG
-5809 AEPDPEYWVRHVRDA
+5809 AQPDPEYWVRHVREA
-5824 VRFHDTLTR
+5824 VRFHDTLTH

-5852 AMVPADEAVSVAALR
+5852 AMASADGSVSVAALR
-5867 RDRPETTT
+5867 RDRPETAT

-5880 AHLHVTGTTVDWPAL
+5880 AHLHVTGTTIDWPAL
-5895 FTHHGGHRVELPTY
+5895 FTHHGAHRVELPTY
-5909 AFQRTRYWSDP
+5909 AFQRTRYWTEP
-5920 VSTTRPSDPADAA
+5920 VTNTRPSDPADAA

-5947 QSLDLAP
+5947 ESLDLAP

-5974 RAVDSWRYRIAWKP
+5974 QAVDSWRYRIAWKP
-5988 LADPPQNPPSGE
+5988 LAEPPKTPASGE
-6000 WLVVMPSG
+6000 WLAVTPSG
-6008 LDLTRITKALTDNGV
+6008 LDLARITEALADNGAR
-6023 HLVPMEVDDDDRKS
+6023 LVPMEVDDGDREA
-6037 LADRLR
+6037 LVDRLR

-6052 SLLALDPRPH
+6052 SLLALDTRPH
-6062 PRHPAITRGVAATIA
+6062 PHHPTITRGVAATIA

-6088 APLWCVTQGAVA
+6088 APLWCVTRGAVA

-6111 QASLWGLGTVL
+6111 QASLWGLGTAL

-6136 PATPARGD
+6136 PAAPTPA
-6144 LDETVLRTL
+6144 LDETILRLL
-6153 ATALTG
+6153 ASALSG

-6168 PGKVAVRRLVRAGL
+6168 PGKVAVRRLVHAGL

-6196 VLVTGG
+6196 VLITGG

-6227 SGPAAEGAA
+6227 RGPAAEGAA
-6236 ELEAELSALGT
+6236 ELEAELSALGA

-6255 VADRDALRRLLDSI
+6255 VADRDALRRLLDSV

-6280 GTLGANAP
+6280 GTLGANVP
-6288 LSDLTLDELAAVMPK
+6288 LSGLTLDELAAVMPK

-6354 RADGRTATAIA
+6354 RARGRTATAIA

-6396 NALRQALDH
+6396 TALRQALDH

-6441 ALAAQNDDEEETS
+6441 ALAAQSDDEDDPGT
-6454 RPESGFAARLAAM
+6454 ESEFAARLAAM

-6490 DDSAALDPG
+6490 GDSAALDPG

-6521 ATGRKLPATLA
+6521 ATGRRLPATLA

-6543 FLQTLMRP
+6543 FLQSLMRP
-6551 ADTTVQGDVP
+6551 DDAAVPGDVP

-6593 VASLNQSL
+6593 VASLSQSL
-6601 AGRDGGADVASR
+6601 AGRDGADVASR